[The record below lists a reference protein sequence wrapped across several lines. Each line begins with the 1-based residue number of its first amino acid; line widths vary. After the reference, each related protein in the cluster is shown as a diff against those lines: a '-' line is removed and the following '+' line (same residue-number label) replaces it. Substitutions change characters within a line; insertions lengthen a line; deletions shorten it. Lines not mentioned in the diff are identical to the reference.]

1 MEIIRMEIKVIK
13 DGTTEEMVYNGLELL
28 EKFASK
34 IVDKSNSSVSS
45 NPHQG
50 NNNTDSLETLQQ
62 DNELLLTFVGTYFT
76 IAPTLKDMVTE
87 YQKIKDSETF
97 RNKIIDREIK
107 GLTGYIEML
116 DVGKITE
123 KPTDLQIL
131 KMQIKSTLEMTVK
144 VLEKLK
150 DTYSKDENTLRIEM

>member
-1 MEIIRMEIKVIK
+1 MEIKVIK

-28 EKFASK
+28 EKIASK
-34 IVDKSNSSVSS
+34 IVDKSNSSVSLK
-45 NPHQG
+45 PHQG

-62 DNELLLTFVGTYFT
+62 DNELLLTFVGTYST

-97 RNKIIDREIK
+97 RNKIIDRQVRN
-107 GLTGYIEML
+107 LTRYNDSLE
-116 DVGKITE
+116 VGKIT
-123 KPTDLQIL
+123 DLNVL
-131 KMQIKSTLEMTVK
+131 KIQSQDAFKSTIA

>member
-1 MEIIRMEIKVIK
+1 MEIKVIK

-28 EKFASK
+28 EKFATK
-34 IVDKSNSSVSS
+34 LLNQKDNAV
-45 NPHQG
+45 
-50 NNNTDSLETLQQ
+50 TLETLQQ
-62 DNELLLTFVGTYFT
+62 DNELLLTFVGTYLAV
-76 IAPTLKDMVTE
+76 APTFKDMVSE

-97 RNKIIDREIK
+97 RNKIIDREVK
-107 GLTGYIEML
+107 GLTGYIKML
-116 DVGKITE
+116 DVGKITG

-131 KMQIKSTLEMTVK
+131 KMQIKSTLEITVK

>member
-1 MEIIRMEIKVIK
+1 MEIKVIK

-34 IVDKSNSSVSS
+34 IVDKSNSAVSLKSDKENS
-45 NPHQG
+45 N
-50 NNNTDSLETLQQ
+50 TVTLETLQQ

-76 IAPTLKDMVTE
+76 IAPTFKAMVTE

-131 KMQIKSTLEMTVK
+131 KMQIKSTLEITVK

>member
-1 MEIIRMEIKVIK
+1 MEIKVIK

-28 EKFASK
+28 EKIASK
-34 IVDKSNSSVSS
+34 IVDKSNSSVSLK
-45 NPHQG
+45 PHQG
-50 NNNTDSLETLQQ
+50 NNNTDSLKTLQR

-76 IAPTLKDMVTE
+76 IVPTLKDMVTE

-97 RNKIIDREIK
+97 RNKIIDREVRN
-107 GLTGYIEML
+107 LTKYQESL
-116 DVGKITE
+116 EVGTLSD
-123 KPTDLQIL
+123 KPTDLQVL
-131 KMQIKSTLEMTVK
+131 KIQTQDAFKSTIA

>member
-28 EKFASK
+28 EKFATK
-34 IVDKSNSSVSS
+34 LLN
-45 NPHQG
+45 Q
-50 NNNTDSLETLQQ
+50 NNNAVTLETLHQ
-62 DNELLLTFVGTYFT
+62 DNDLLLTFVKTYLT
-76 IAPTLKDMVTE
+76 IAPTFKDMVTE
-87 YQKIKDSETF
+87 YQKIKESETF
-97 RNKIIDREIK
+97 RNKIIDREVK

-131 KMQIKSTLEMTVK
+131 KMQIKSTLEITVK

>member
-1 MEIIRMEIKVIK
+1 MEIIKMEIKVIK

-28 EKFASK
+28 EKFATK
-34 IVDKSNSSVSS
+34 LLNQND
-45 NPHQG
+45 
-50 NNNTDSLETLQQ
+50 NTVTLESLQQ
-62 DNELLLTFVGTYFT
+62 DNELLLTFVGTYLA
-76 IAPTLKDMVTE
+76 IVPTFKDMVSE

-97 RNKIIDREIK
+97 RNKIIDREVR

-131 KMQIKSTLEMTVK
+131 KIQTQEACESTIA

-150 DTYSKDENTLRIEM
+150 DTYSKDESTLRIEI

>member
-1 MEIIRMEIKVIK
+1 METKVIK
-13 DGTTEEMVYNGLELL
+13 IENTEDKVYKGLELL
-28 EKFASK
+28 EELARKLIDTKTNAITIETS
-34 IVDKSNSSVSS
+34 
-45 NPHQG
+45 HQ
-50 NNNTDSLETLQQ
+50 NND
-62 DNELLLTFVGTYFT
+62 LLLTFVGTYFT
-76 IAPTLKDMVTE
+76 IVPTLKDMVSE

-131 KMQIKSTLEMTVK
+131 KMQIKSTLEITVK

-150 DTYSKDENTLRIEM
+150 DTYSKDENTLKIEM

>member
-1 MEIIRMEIKVIK
+1 MEIKVIK

-28 EKFASK
+28 EKFATK
-34 IVDKSNSSVSS
+34 LLNQNDNAV
-45 NPHQG
+45 
-50 NNNTDSLETLQQ
+50 TLETLQQ
-62 DNELLLTFVGTYFT
+62 DNELLLTFVGTYST
-76 IAPTLKDMVTE
+76 IAPSFKDMVTE

-131 KMQIKSTLEMTVK
+131 KMQIKSTLEITVK

>member
-1 MEIIRMEIKVIK
+1 MEIIKMEIKVIK

-28 EKFASK
+28 EKFATK
-34 IVDKSNSSVSS
+34 LLNQKDNAV
-45 NPHQG
+45 
-50 NNNTDSLETLQQ
+50 TLETLQQ
-62 DNELLLTFVGTYFT
+62 DNELLLTFVGTYLAV
-76 IAPTLKDMVTE
+76 APTFKDMVSE

-97 RNKIIDREIK
+97 RNKIIDREVK
-107 GLTGYIEML
+107 GLTGYIKML
-116 DVGKITE
+116 DVGKITG

-131 KMQIKSTLEMTVK
+131 KMQIKSTLEITVK

>member
-1 MEIIRMEIKVIK
+1 MEIKVIK

-28 EKFASK
+28 EKFATK
-34 IVDKSNSSVSS
+34 LLNQKDNAV
-45 NPHQG
+45 
-50 NNNTDSLETLQQ
+50 TLETLQQ
-62 DNELLLTFVGTYFT
+62 DNELLLTFVGTYLAV
-76 IAPTLKDMVTE
+76 APTFKDMVSE

-131 KMQIKSTLEMTVK
+131 KIQIKSTLEIRIK

-150 DTYSKDENTLRIEM
+150 DTYSKDEDTLKIEM

>member
-1 MEIIRMEIKVIK
+1 MEIKVIK
-13 DGTTEEMVYNGLELL
+13 DGTTEEMVYNDLELL
-28 EKFASK
+28 DEIASK
-34 IVDKSNSSVSS
+34 IIESSRE
-45 NPHQG
+45 
-50 NNNTDSLETLQQ
+50 TTSLPTNR
-62 DNELLLTFVGTYFT
+62 DIKLLLTFVKTYL
-76 IAPTLKDMVTE
+76 AVSSTLKDMVSE

-116 DVGKITE
+116 DVGKITG

-131 KMQIKSTLEMTVK
+131 KMQIKSTLEITVK

-150 DTYSKDENTLRIEM
+150 DTYSKDEDTLRIEM

>member
-1 MEIIRMEIKVIK
+1 MEIKVIK

-34 IVDKSNSSVSS
+34 IVDKSNSSVSLK
-45 NPHQG
+45 PHQG
-50 NNNTDSLETLQQ
+50 NNNTDSLKTLQQ
-62 DNELLLTFVGTYFT
+62 DNELLLTFVKTYLAV
-76 IAPTLKDMVTE
+76 APTFKEMVTE

-97 RNKIIDREIK
+97 RTKIIDREVK

-116 DVGKITE
+116 DVGKITD

-131 KMQIKSTLEMTVK
+131 KMQIKSTLEITVK

-150 DTYSKDENTLRIEM
+150 DTYSKDENTLKIEM

>member
-1 MEIIRMEIKVIK
+1 MEIIKMEIKVIK

-28 EKFASK
+28 EKFATK
-34 IVDKSNSSVSS
+34 LLNQND
-45 NPHQG
+45 
-50 NNNTDSLETLQQ
+50 NTVTLESLQQ
-62 DNELLLTFVGTYFT
+62 DNELLLTFVGTYLA
-76 IAPTLKDMVTE
+76 IVPTFKDMVSE

-97 RNKIIDREIK
+97 RNKIIAREVR

-131 KMQIKSTLEMTVK
+131 KIQTQEAWESTIA

-150 DTYSKDENTLRIEM
+150 DTYSKDESTLRIEI

>member
-1 MEIIRMEIKVIK
+1 MEIKVIK

-28 EKFASK
+28 EKFATK
-34 IVDKSNSSVSS
+34 LLNQKDNAV
-45 NPHQG
+45 
-50 NNNTDSLETLQQ
+50 TFETLQQ
-62 DNELLLTFVGTYFT
+62 DNDLLLTFVKTYLT
-76 IAPTLKDMVTE
+76 IAPTFKDMVTE
-87 YQKIKDSETF
+87 YQKIKESETF
-97 RNKIIDREIK
+97 RNKIIDREVK

-131 KMQIKSTLEMTVK
+131 KMQIKSTLEITVK